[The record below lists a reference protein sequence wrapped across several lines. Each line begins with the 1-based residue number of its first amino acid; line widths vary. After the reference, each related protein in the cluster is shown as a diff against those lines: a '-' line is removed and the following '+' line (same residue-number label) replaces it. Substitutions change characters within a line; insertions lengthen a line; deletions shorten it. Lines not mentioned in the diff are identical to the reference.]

1 MKVHLLHAA
10 ADPPTAGKLPSSS
23 EAVVRDL
30 GLDTLFERMASG
42 DQFVRDVVSRTIL
55 TPLQSPSDIEWRQAV
70 LRDCLRHPES
80 ARALYDLAVDGVAS
94 RKKVRSWLWGQS
106 ASAILSRSI
115 ETLEVLMEPLRTVRR
130 FADEHASTFESQG
143 LTELLGAAR
152 HDLSDDYFALLSDHL
167 NRLRFP
173 TGVVITADLGKGGKG
188 VHLVLRKPRSI
199 KRTWRDFVG
208 LGRPDEFTYR
218 VPDRDQ
224 SGFQALSE
232 LRDRGTALVAD
243 ALAQS
248 TDHIVSFFEL
258 LHWEMAFYIGALNL
272 CEELAANG
280 LPVAF
285 PQAQLPGGRQLSATG
300 LYDVCLGLRSG
311 ADVVGNDLEADA
323 ISLLMITGVNQ
334 GGKSTML
341 RSIGLAQVMMQSG
354 LFVAATAFRADTAGH
369 VRTHFTREEDTSMQS
384 GKLDEE
390 LARMSEIVGHVE
402 PGDLVLFNES
412 FASTNEREG
421 SRVARGIVDG
431 LTQAGVRV
439 VYVTHMY
446 DLAQALATE
455 HRPDALFL
463 RPERLEDG
471 RRTFKV
477 VPGDPLPTSYGRD
490 VFEKV
495 FGSA

>member
-10 ADPPTAGKLPSSS
+10 ADPATAGKLPSSN
-23 EAVVRDL
+23 EALVRDL
-30 GLDTLFERMASG
+30 GLDTLFARMAKG
-42 DQFVRDVVSRTIL
+42 DQFVRDVVTRTIL
-55 TPLQSPSDIEWRQAV
+55 TPLLSPADIEWRQAV
-70 LRDCLRHPES
+70 LRDCLRHPEA

-94 RKKVRSWLWGQS
+94 PKKVRGWLLGRS
-106 ASAILSRSI
+106 VSAILSHSI
-115 ETLEVLMEPLRTVRR
+115 ETLEVLVGPLRTVRC
-130 FADEHASTFESQG
+130 FADEHVDTFGSQG
-143 LTELLGAAR
+143 LTDLLEAVR
-152 HDLSDDYFALLSDHL
+152 HDLSDDYFTVLSEHL
-167 NRLRFP
+167 DRLHFP

-188 VHLVLRKPRSI
+188 THLVLRKPTSFKRS
-199 KRTWRDFVG
+199 WRDLLG
-208 LGRPDEFTYR
+208 LGRPGEYTYR
-218 VPDRDQ
+218 VPDRDEA
-224 SGFQALSE
+224 GFQALSD
-232 LRDRGTALVAD
+232 LRDRGTVLVAD

-248 TDHIVSFFEL
+248 TDHILSFFEL
-258 LHWEMAFYIGALNL
+258 LRWEMAFYIGALNL
-272 CEELAANG
+272 YEELAAHG

-285 PQAQLPGGRQLSATG
+285 PHARPPGGRQLNTTG

-311 ADVVGNDLEADA
+311 ATVIGNDLDADA
-323 ISLLMITGVNQ
+323 MSLLMITGVNQ

-354 LFVAATAFRADTAGH
+354 LFVAATAFRADTAGRVH
-369 VRTHFTREEDTSMQS
+369 THFAREEDASMQS

-390 LARMSEIVGHVE
+390 LARMSEIVDQVE

-421 SRVARGIVDG
+421 SRIARGIVDG
-431 LTQAGVRV
+431 LTEADVRV

-446 DLAQALATE
+446 DLAQTLAAQ

-477 VPGDPLPTSYGRD
+477 LPGDPLPTSYGRD